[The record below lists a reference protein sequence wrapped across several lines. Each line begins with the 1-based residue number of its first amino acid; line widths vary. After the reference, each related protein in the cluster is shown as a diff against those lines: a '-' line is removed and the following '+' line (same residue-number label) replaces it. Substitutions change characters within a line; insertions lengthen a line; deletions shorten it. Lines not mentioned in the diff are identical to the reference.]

1 MKFLFKLI
9 VMPILMIVAIPL
21 LVLALLYK
29 SVEIPIEDFEGTT
42 AAPLSQMIEDE
53 MDAFLVNPT
62 STSSV
67 NLSIAQSDANAM
79 LKAKFLETNPN
90 YMKDGATDDEKYYV
104 LKEEYYGYQGSW
116 VRFKDDIVE
125 IESGA
130 HVFVSGFTYKT
141 RLLITFKLTV
151 DTDEIVLKLEKLT
164 IGNMPLAWTFST
176 ASWIAEKV
184 TGQDIKGLIDDQLG
198 GLATFDA
205 VKREVRI
212 DVDKALEQ
220 MMSDDPASL
229 ALINS
234 LLAFIEE
241 NDLLDI
247 GFTDGKFGA
256 DLNLGKTVDNS
267 TVFTLL
273 ESQKILND
281 AHLQS
286 ILASKASAMIF
297 STLGSTNPTPFI
309 DLDQFT
315 LNRVFEYFMREA
327 QVSNGVLQESPI
339 LGKYTMRA
347 YVPYVTIS
355 GGSFVVNIPVTIEDT
370 EVAGNK
376 YQTIIKIDATPEI
389 DGNDLRIVLN
399 TLAAGEVTLGN
410 EHMGN
415 ILTVLGN
422 DNGFIVDGAFV
433 IENFDEQMNAA
444 GMSIQSVAVTNNS
457 LRLYV
462 SLSSTIPIQD
472 IQNAVEDVLNAIA
485 NNPSYPPELN
495 DAINNVIGSLLDPE
509 VSTEEAIEN
518 LVAAMDGLSDEEQE
532 ELYNDLVA
540 AFADTSLNYEDL
552 FNIIP

>member
-9 VMPILMIVAIPL
+9 VLPILSIVAIPL
-21 LVLALLYK
+21 IILAVLYK
-29 SVEIPIEDFEGTT
+29 SVEIPVEDFEGTT

-62 STSSV
+62 STSAL
-67 NLSIAQSDANAM
+67 NLSIAQQDANAM
-79 LKAKFLETNPN
+79 LKAQFLGINSEYLDEN
-90 YMKDGATDDEKYYV
+90 ADDDQRYYV

-116 VRFKDDIVE
+116 VSFKDDIVE

-130 HVFVSGFTYKT
+130 HVFVGGFTYKT

-205 VKREVRI
+205 VEREIRI
-212 DVDKALEQ
+212 DVDTALET
-220 MMSDDPASL
+220 MMSEDPESL

-241 NDLLDI
+241 NELLEI
-247 GFTDGKFGA
+247 GFTDGEFGA

-267 TVFTLL
+267 TPFELL
-273 ESQKILND
+273 TADKILND
-281 AHLQS
+281 THLQS

-297 STLGSTNPTPFI
+297 STLGSANPTPFI
-309 DLDQFT
+309 DLDEFT
-315 LNRVFEYFMREA
+315 LNRVFEYFMRDG
-327 QVSNGVLQESPI
+327 QVTPGVLQEVPI
-339 LGKYTMRA
+339 MEKYTMRA
-347 YVPYVTIS
+347 YVPYVTITD
-355 GGSFVVNIPVTIEDT
+355 GAFVVNVPITIEDT
-370 EVAGNK
+370 ATPGNK

-389 DGNDLRIVLN
+389 SGSDLRIVLN

-410 EHMGN
+410 EHIGN
-415 ILTVLGN
+415 ILTVLGE

-433 IENFDEQMNAA
+433 IENFDEQMDAA
-444 GMSIQSVAVTNNS
+444 GMGIESVAVTSDS

-462 SLSSTIPIQD
+462 SLSETIPIAD
-472 IQNAVEDVLNAIA
+472 IQEAVQDVLDAIA
-485 NNPSYPPELN
+485 DNPNYPPELN
-495 DAINNVIGSLLDPE
+495 DAINDVIDSLTDPLLDPE
-509 VSTEEAIEN
+509 EAIEE
-518 LVAAMDGLSDEEQE
+518 LIATMDDLTDEEQE
-532 ELYNDLVA
+532 ELFNDLVD
-540 AFADTSLNYEDL
+540 AFADTDLNYEDL
-552 FNIIP
+552 FDLIP

>member
-9 VMPILMIVAIPL
+9 VLPILSIVAIPL
-21 LVLALLYK
+21 ILLALMYK

-42 AAPLSQMIEDE
+42 GMPLSQMIEDE

-62 STSSV
+62 STSSL
-67 NLSIAQSDANAM
+67 NLSIAQKDANSM
-79 LKAKFLETNPN
+79 LKAQFLGINSE
-90 YMKDGATDDEKYYV
+90 YLDEDADDEQRYYV
-104 LKEEYYGYQGSW
+104 IKEEYYGYQGSW
-116 VRFKDDIVE
+116 VTFKDNTVE

-130 HVFVSGFTYKT
+130 HVFAGGFTYKT
-141 RLLITFKLTV
+141 RLLISFNLTV
-151 DTDEIVLKLEKLT
+151 DTDEIVLKLDKLT

-212 DVDKALEQ
+212 DVDSALEQ
-220 MMSDDPASL
+220 MMSEDPQSL
-229 ALINS
+229 ALIKS
-234 LLAFIEE
+234 LLAFVEE
-241 NDLLDI
+241 NDLLEI
-247 GFTDGKFGA
+247 GFSDGEFGA

-267 TVFTLL
+267 TIFELQTAD
-273 ESQKILND
+273 KIIND

-297 STLGSTNPTPFI
+297 STLGSENPTPYI

-315 LNRVFEYFMREA
+315 LNRVFEYFMRDG
-327 QVSNGVLQESPI
+327 QTSPGVLQESPI
-339 LGKYTMRA
+339 LEKYTMKA
-347 YVPYVTIS
+347 YVPYVTIA
-355 GGSFVVNIPVTIEDT
+355 GGFVVNVPITIEDT
-370 EVAGNK
+370 ANPGNK

-389 DGNDLRIVLN
+389 SGNDLRIVLN
-399 TLAAGEVTLGN
+399 TLTAGEVTLGN
-410 EHMGN
+410 EHIGN
-415 ILTVLGN
+415 ILTVLGD

-444 GMSIQSVAVTNNS
+444 GMGIESVAVTSNA

-462 SLSSTIPIQD
+462 SLNDSIPILE
-472 IQNAVEDVLNAIA
+472 IQQAVQDVLYAIA
-485 NNPSYPPELN
+485 DNPNYPQELN
-495 DAINNVIGSLLDPE
+495 DAINDVLDSLLDPE
-509 VSTEEAIEN
+509 VDTEEAVAN
-518 LVAAMDGLSDEEQE
+518 LIAEMDNLTDEEQE
-532 ELYNDLVA
+532 ELYNDLIA
-540 AFADTSLNYEDL
+540 AFADTDLDYEDL

>member
-9 VMPILMIVAIPL
+9 VLPILSIVAIPL
-21 LVLALLYK
+21 IILAVLYK
-29 SVEIPIEDFEGTT
+29 SVEIPVEDFEGTT

-62 STSSV
+62 STSAL
-67 NLSIAQSDANAM
+67 NLSIAQQDANAM
-79 LKAKFLETNPN
+79 LKAQFLGINSEYLDEN
-90 YMKDGATDDEKYYV
+90 ADDEERYYV

-116 VRFKDDIVE
+116 VSFKDDIVE

-130 HVFVSGFTYKT
+130 HVFVGGFTYKT

-205 VKREVRI
+205 VEREIRI
-212 DVDKALEQ
+212 DVDTALET
-220 MMSDDPASL
+220 MMSEDPESL

-241 NDLLDI
+241 NELLEI
-247 GFTDGKFGA
+247 GFTDGEFGA

-267 TVFTLL
+267 TPFELL
-273 ESQKILND
+273 TADKILND
-281 AHLQS
+281 THLQS

-297 STLGSTNPTPFI
+297 STLGSANPTPFI
-309 DLDQFT
+309 DLDEFT
-315 LNRVFEYFMREA
+315 LNRVFEYFMRDG
-327 QVSNGVLQESPI
+327 QVTPGVLQEVPI
-339 LGKYTMRA
+339 MEKYTMRA
-347 YVPYVTIS
+347 YVPYVTITD
-355 GGSFVVNIPVTIEDT
+355 GAFVVNVPITIEDT
-370 EVAGNK
+370 ATPGNK

-389 DGNDLRIVLN
+389 SGSDLRIVLN

-410 EHMGN
+410 EHIGN
-415 ILTVLGN
+415 ILTVLGE

-433 IENFDEQMNAA
+433 IENFDEQMDAA
-444 GMSIQSVAVTNNS
+444 GMGIESVAVTSDS

-462 SLSSTIPIQD
+462 SLSETIPIAD
-472 IQNAVEDVLNAIA
+472 IQEAVQDVLDAIA
-485 NNPSYPPELN
+485 DNPNYPPELN
-495 DAINNVIGSLLDPE
+495 DAINDVLDSLTDPLLDPE
-509 VSTEEAIEN
+509 EAIEE
-518 LVAAMDGLSDEEQE
+518 LIATMDDLTDEEQE
-532 ELYNDLVA
+532 ELFNDLVD
-540 AFADTSLNYEDL
+540 AFADTDLNYEDL
-552 FNIIP
+552 FDLIP